1 MESTQAMNPRI
12 DWRDTPDCVICRQH
26 DCTHPDQCRL
36 ELSRRLHPSNRDRD
50 TDGRLVR
57 DGIPT

>member
-1 MESTQAMNPRI
+1 MSDRT

-26 DCTHPDQCRL
+26 DCANPEACHR
-36 ELSRRLHPSNRDRD
+36 ELARRLHPSNRGRY

-57 DGIPT
+57 DGMPT

>member
-1 MESTQAMNPRI
+1 MNPRI

-26 DCTHPDQCRL
+26 DCANPEACHR
-36 ELSRRLHPSNRDRD
+36 ELARRLHPSNRGRY

-57 DGIPT
+57 DGMPT